1 MTYITPSESLTML
14 NDGQAVLIDVRTP
27 EEFAG
32 EHIPQAI
39 SIPLDTLESELSALA
54 ENRTRKLI
62 FQCQKGMRGQKACE
76 LMMATHPD
84 ADIHNLAGGI
94 DGWKHAGLSVLGKQ
108 VTPAKLSL
116 MRQVQITFGVLI
128 MLFVSLGY
136 FGVPFSFAIT
146 GLLGLGMLISGITG
160 WCGLAL
166 LLNKMPWNK

>member
-1 MTYITPSESLTML
+1 
-14 NDGQAVLIDVRTP
+14 
-27 EEFAG
+27 
-32 EHIPQAI
+32 
-39 SIPLDTLESELSALA
+39 
-54 ENRTRKLI
+54 
-62 FQCQKGMRGQKACE
+62 
-76 LMMATHPD
+76 
-84 ADIHNLAGGI
+84 
-94 DGWKHAGLSVLGKQ
+94 
-108 VTPAKLSL
+108 